1 MNSTKYSLKSIW
13 HSNKC
18 GANIYTMSNVIL
30 TWFSLPNVIKCLH
43 KYIFKTLFSYDVIYI
58 LQVFTSLLVGC
69 STVLALFLIC
79 TMYVGRNALPVKL
92 VANKNS
98 WRRKNQATCLG
109 TGQGELKKITN
120 LFHWKPLKSN
130 KLHFSS
136 HSLESSTASLSL
148 LGPGGVSV
156 DRYFHLFFRLA
167 SVSRTYPCNI

>member
-30 TWFSLPNVIKCLH
+30 TLFSLPNVIKCLH

-98 WRRKNQATCLG
+98 WRRKIQATCLG
-109 TGQGELKKITN
+109 TGQGELKKITT
-120 LFHWKPLKSN
+120 LFHDEPLKY
-130 KLHFSS
+130 FPP

-156 DRYFHLFFRLA
+156 DRYFHLFF
-167 SVSRTYPCNI
+167 SHHHDG